1 MAGGLN
7 PILMLNGKVDANNA
21 LVIVAQAAATLSGT
35 GASAKAPIAMM
46 QGVTDAS
53 NRLVVKF
60 V

>member
-7 PILMLNGKVDANNA
+7 PILMLNGKVDATNG
-21 LVIVAQAAATLSGT
+21 LVIVAQANSTLSGT
-35 GASAKAPIAMM
+35 GSSAKAPIAML